1 MNVQRV
7 ATLVI
12 KDIKRLIREPA
23 LLFLALLFPL
33 ILTGAFGFV
42 FGSFGGASGDTSYT
56 IGIVDLDGTEWA
68 TYFTGNVS
76 ESEVL
81 VNTAYQDSVTAQ
93 EDLEQGKIDA
103 YVILPSDFSDSMDS
117 FWQDPGN
124 PGAWLNTTVELYVD
138 QGSIVVSMALPP
150 LIQQILITSMYG
162 ETTSTP
168 QPVQIGTPSLVVAEH
183 FTQFDIM
190 APGMFAFAAIFITMI
205 VAESFTGEKE
215 QGLLRRIQLTPTSSA
230 EVITGSVISNMITA
244 VIQVAII
251 FGVSVVMGFKP
262 KGGIEGIVFAFTMV
276 SLLALCN
283 VGFGLIAAT
292 LAKSPGS
299 ASGISFIFIL
309 PQMFLGTFVPVPEA
323 VARIVPGFYTTDA
336 LKSVLLNGASI
347 TGPVVLFNFGMMI
360 VFSVAVIAIGIV
372 FYAKTSKE

>member
-1 MNVQRV
+1 MKVQRV
-7 ATLVI
+7 SALVN
-12 KDIKRLIREPA
+12 KDIKKVIRQPG

-33 ILTGAFGFV
+33 ILTGAFGFA
-42 FGSFGGASGDTSYT
+42 FGSFGGTGDETSYT

-76 ESEVL
+76 KSEVL
-81 VNTAYQDSVTAQ
+81 VNITYLDSVTAQ

-103 YVILPSDFSDSMDS
+103 FVILPGDFGDSIDS

-138 QGSIVVSMALPP
+138 QGSMVVSMALPP
-150 LIQQILITSMYG
+150 LIQQILISSMYG
-162 ETTSTP
+162 ETTAVP
-168 QPVQIGTPSLVVAEH
+168 QPVQIGTPSYVNAEH
-183 FTQFDIM
+183 FSQFDYM

-215 QGLLRRIQLTPTSSA
+215 QGLLRRIQLTPTSPA
-230 EVITGSVISNMITA
+230 EVITGSVIANMITA
-244 VIQVAII
+244 VVQVAIV
-251 FGVSVVMGFKP
+251 FVVSVVMGFKP
-262 KGGIEGIVFAFTMV
+262 QGGIEGIVFAFTIV

-283 VGFGLIAAT
+283 VGFGLITAT

-299 ASGISFIFIL
+299 ATGISFIFIL

-323 VARIVPGFYTTDA
+323 VARLVPSFYVTDA

-347 TGPVVLFNFGMMI
+347 TGTVVLFDLGMMI
-360 VFSVAVIAIGIV
+360 VFSVVVITAGIV
-372 FYAKTSKE
+372 LYAKIGKE